1 MPENKVQFNIKNVH
15 YAVQTVEGSTVTYA
29 QPVKVPGAVSL
40 SLDAAGEITP
50 FYADGIVY
58 YASAANNGYEGDLEM
73 ARFPDQ
79 MLQDIWKQVMD
90 ANSVLLEK
98 SNVEFAN
105 FALMF
110 QIDGDTDNEFYLL
123 YNCSGTRPGINA
135 TTNTDTKEPNTQ
147 TSTITAAPL
156 ADGRVM
162 ARTTSETAAEV
173 KQAWF
178 TAVYEQPAEAAEPA
192 AEPAGEE

>member
-15 YAVQTVEGSTVTYA
+15 YAVQSVAEGGAVSWSA
-29 QPVKVPGAVSL
+29 PVAVPGAVSL

-58 YASAANNGYEGDLEM
+58 YASAANNGYEGELEM
-73 ARFPDQ
+73 ARFPVQ
-79 MLQDIWKQVMD
+79 MLQDIWKQTMD
-90 ANSVLLEK
+90 SNNVLTEN

-105 FALMF
+105 FALLF
-110 QIDGDTDNEFYLL
+110 QIDGDKDNEFYLL
-123 YNCSGTRPGINA
+123 YNCAGTRPGINA

-162 ARTTSETAAEV
+162 ARTTSETDAAT

-178 TAVYEQPAEAAEPA
+178 TAVYEQPAAAAEPA
-192 AEPAGEE
+192 AAE

>member
-15 YAVQTVEGSTVTYA
+15 YAVLAVEGSTVTYA

-73 ARFPDQ
+73 ARFPDI

-90 ANSVLLEK
+90 TNKVLLEN
-98 SNVEFAN
+98 SNVEFSN

-110 QIDGDTDNEFYLL
+110 QIDGDIDNEYYLL

-162 ARTTSETAAEV
+162 ARTTSETATEV

-178 TAVYEQPAEAAEPA
+178 TDVYEQPAAEQPA
-192 AEPAGEE
+192 AEQPPATE

>member
-29 QPVKVPGAVSL
+29 APVKVPGAVSL

-90 ANSVLLEK
+90 TNNVLLEK

-110 QIDGDTDNEFYLL
+110 QIDGDLGNEYYLL

-178 TAVYEQPAEAAEPA
+178 NAVYEQPAEAAEPA
-192 AEPAGEE
+192 AEE

>member
-29 QPVKVPGAVSL
+29 QPVHVPGAVSL

-90 ANSVLLEK
+90 ANNVLLEK

-110 QIDGDTDNEFYLL
+110 QIDGDLDNEYYLL

-192 AEPAGEE
+192 AEPAAEE